1 MRLLE
6 MVAHRGQ
13 QRHRRRLDQLRRGA
27 GALDGQRIRAR
38 HDGGGVARAAAH
50 PQGDT
55 ARVVACRFKEEPRSA
70 RGSCHTLTSCTAP
83 EIRSHVG
90 SRRGSRTYCRV
101 SSGRERRTIHSAAQI
116 VRYML
121 EE

>member
-1 MRLLE
+1 MSLLE

-13 QRHRRRLDQLRRGA
+13 QRHRRRLDQLGRG

-38 HDGGGVARAAAH
+38 HDGDGVARD
-50 PQGDT
+50 GSRC
-55 ARVVACRFKEEPRSA
+55 RVSLQRKAPLSA
-70 RGSCHTLTSCTAP
+70 GLLSHTHFLHVSHTTSCTAP
-83 EIRSHVG
+83 EIRNRAG

-116 VRYML
+116 VRHML

>member
-55 ARVVACRFKEEPRSA
+55 ARVVRPRRQS
-70 RGSCHTLTSCTAP
+70 
-83 EIRSHVG
+83 
-90 SRRGSRTYCRV
+90 
-101 SSGRERRTIHSAAQI
+101 
-116 VRYML
+116 L
-121 EE
+121 ET